1 MNALVLR
8 MKVWLRKHL
17 HNLRIRILGKNAE
30 EQAWECLDGILPGV
44 PAEQKARAIIAA
56 LCQAEADRSRYQAY
70 KAETEALFE
79 GDCPA
84 ITKLLLARYGPDDSL
99 WKFLEQKG
107 AVKPGHAHSE
117 LGVLEVRNYFKS
129 SDHKDPATIEEVGRA
144 RLSSLARLESL
155 AEEHNYQPS
164 FR

>member
-1 MNALVLR
+1 MNNKVLE
-8 MKVWLRKHL
+8 WLSIFRRLAHC
-17 HNLRIRILGKNAE
+17 LRIRILGKNAE

-56 LCQAEADRSRYQAY
+56 LCQAEADRSRYEAY
-70 KAETEALFE
+70 KAEIEALFE

-99 WKFLEQKG
+99 WKFLEQRG

-117 LGVLEVRNYFKS
+117 LGVIEVRNYFKS
-129 SDHKDPATIEEVGRA
+129 SDHKDPATVEEVERA

-155 AEEHNYQPS
+155 AEERYYQPS